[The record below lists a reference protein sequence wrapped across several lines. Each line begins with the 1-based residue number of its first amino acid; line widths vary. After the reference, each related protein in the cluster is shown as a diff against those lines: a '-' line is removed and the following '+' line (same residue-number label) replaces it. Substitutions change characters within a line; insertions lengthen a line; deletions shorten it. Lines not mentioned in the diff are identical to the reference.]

1 MSTKGAVGSGE
12 CFAATEGGNTID
24 NGNGGK
30 PGSGVGAAKS
40 LLQVLSQ
47 KVTAKKPATK
57 GVAPATA
64 APHPPQI
71 VKRASYKGR
80 AAAGAKGSRAV
91 AEAAAAG
98 NHKVAKASRKK
109 N

>member
-1 MSTKGAVGSGE
+1 MSTNGATGSGE
-12 CFAATEGGNTID
+12 CFATGGGNTIASAA
-24 NGNGGK
+24 GG
-30 PGSGVGAAKS
+30 PGAGVGAAKS

-47 KVTAKKPATK
+47 RLVSAKPAAK

-80 AAAGAKGSRAV
+80 AAPAGAKGVRATL
-91 AEAAAAG
+91 EKTAATHA
-98 NHKVAKASRKK
+98 KQAKASKAAH
-109 N
+109 